1 MNNHQQQAQDF
12 ADSLRTIQAVE
23 ENIKSNNKG
32 IEDQYNHAAG
42 LVSEQSAWGDVEVA
56 LLEVMQAGKLNPSSA
71 MLEVDG
77 ASRQM
82 QRQYQKQIDTVHQT
96 IDDLEETVVILEKRL
111 ETLKID
117 GEPAAIKQY
126 PVA

>member
-1 MNNHQQQAQDF
+1 MNKHQQQAQDF

-23 ENIKSNNKG
+23 ENIESNEQG
-32 IEDQYNHAAG
+32 MRDQYQHKSG
-42 LVSEQSAWGDVEVA
+42 LQSEQGSWMAVEDA
-56 LLEVMQAGKLNPSSA
+56 LLDVMQAGKLNPSSA

-82 QRQYQKQIDTVHQT
+82 QRQYQKQIETVEQT
-96 IDDLEETVVILEKRL
+96 IDDLQDTIGILEKRL

-117 GEPAAIKQY
+117 GEPNPIKQY